1 MSATLDSLQ
10 GLANAASLKAVELNY
25 LIEMIHEMELDKEA
39 SDDCPAYVNAGSIGA
54 LKSAAKLM
62 AELLEGLN
70 ADLDGG
76 LRHLVDVT
84 PSPVKRGA
92 K

>member
-1 MSATLDSLQ
+1 MSATMDSLQ
-10 GLANAASLKAVELNY
+10 DLAAAASLKALELNY
-25 LIEMIHEMELDKEA
+25 VLEVIREMELDKEA
-39 SDDCPAYVNAGSIGA
+39 IDNCPAYVTAGSLGA

-70 ADLDGG
+70 SDLNGG